1 MKQSLTLSMVC
12 MVLFTLSCKKEV
24 VEHQQPFTPTK
35 PQGKIIMVGNFEIA
49 QQTLDKW
56 VYSTKKKLTF
66 INKNG
71 DSLLLRVRE
80 NISKRQPNSAP
91 VSPTSPDVYY
101 FKADVFTYSLLTA
114 KDSAMVSATLFVEPE
129 LKENA
134 TKFTDNMY
142 VYAPYTDGKWY
153 WAYMFFKIINVRTFT
168 EKTDDAKKVDELTI
182 NGRVYKNVY
191 TAPAINYNDSL
202 GIVSF
207 FDTNKTQWSVVKVE

>member
-1 MKQSLTLSMVC
+1 MKQPLTISMVC
-12 MVLFTLSCKKEV
+12 IALFTLSCKKEV
-24 VEHQQPFTPTK
+24 VEQQQPFTPTQ

-71 DSLLLRVRE
+71 DSLLLRVQE
-80 NISKRQPNSAP
+80 SISKRQPNSAP

-101 FKADVFTYSLLTA
+101 FKADIFTYNLLTT
-114 KDSAMVSATLFVEPE
+114 KDSTMASAILIVEPE

-134 TKFTDNMY
+134 TKFTDIMY
-142 VYAPYTDGKWY
+142 VYAPYTNGQWY
-153 WAYMFFKIINVRTFT
+153 WGYMFYKIVNVRTFT
-168 EKTDDAKKVDELTI
+168 DKTDDAKKVDELTI